1 MRTAASVARQPSSEG
16 GSCARQTPGFEC
28 PPLRVVYG
36 GCGMKR
42 RLDRL
47 IAGVVRQGGL
57 EVTWSDGSVSHYGE
71 AEGPPARLRFLQ
83 ASAERALL
91 RNPELALGEGYM
103 DGSIDF
109 PGDSL
114 MEFLL
119 LANANLEHIQ
129 RVPLVAALVKI
140 RYACR
145 RWIQDNS

>member
-1 MRTAASVARQPSSEG
+1 MN
-16 GSCARQTPGFEC
+16 
-28 PPLRVVYG
+28 
-36 GCGMKR
+36 R

-47 IAGVVRQGGL
+47 IAEVVRQGRL

-71 AEGPPARLRFLQ
+71 ADGRPARLRFLH

-103 DGSIDF
+103 EGSIDF

-114 MEFLL
+114 RDFLL

-145 RWIQDNS
+145 RWIQDNSMWRARRNIAHHYDLDERLYRLFLDADMQ